1 MIHNCIICNY
11 STNQATHYNRHLES
25 NKHKS
30 KIEAIKK
37 EEETIKK
44 IESMETNVINNI
56 NEVKNDV
63 NNAVNNAVNA
73 VNNVKK
79 EIKYESEKNNKKIT
93 AKIEEVKKIAT
104 KNREYA
110 KSTLT
115 MLNELYKD
123 NPPLEY
129 PGDRKCLTALYEHYK
144 ISRHQ
149 VMFTNKLQKALIKD
163 YTKGTFLDTIIKILT
178 TFLKKDNLHL
188 QSIFNTDTSRH
199 HYAAKYTNTWEKDKN
214 GIYLNE
220 KVIKPFCEII
230 RILMLNYKRYKN
242 DRAKEYKKK
251 LLNKDPI
258 TDKNNDDIF
267 MNKEETET
275 EFAYKDDTSDE
286 EKGGMDE
293 LDELIEINKLGRY
306 IETGQLYD
314 EIIAKLSIILS
325 YNVRIKKC

>member
-1 MIHNCIICNY
+1 MIHECSHCNY
-11 STNQATHYNRHLES
+11 STKQLAHYLRHLQTD
-25 NKHKS
+25 KHKL
-30 KIEAIKK
+30 KAEIVKK
-37 EEETIKK
+37 EEET
-44 IESMETNVINNI
+44 N
-56 NEVKNDV
+56 
-63 NNAVNNAVNA
+63 
-73 VNNVKK
+73 KK
-79 EIKYESEKNNKKIT
+79 ENFINKNLIMVSEKITKLEKTVNKEAQINDKNNKKIT

-149 VMFTNKLQKALIKD
+149 VMTTNKLQKALIKD

-188 QSIFNTDTSRH
+188 QSIFNTDSSRH

-220 KVIKPFCEII
+220 KVIKPFCDII
-230 RILMLNYKRYKN
+230 KILMLNYKRYKN

-258 TDKNNDDIF
+258 TENDNDIF

-286 EKGGMDE
+286 EKDGMDE

-314 EIIAKLSIILS
+314 EIIVKLSIILN
-325 YNVRIKKC
+325 YNVRIKKF